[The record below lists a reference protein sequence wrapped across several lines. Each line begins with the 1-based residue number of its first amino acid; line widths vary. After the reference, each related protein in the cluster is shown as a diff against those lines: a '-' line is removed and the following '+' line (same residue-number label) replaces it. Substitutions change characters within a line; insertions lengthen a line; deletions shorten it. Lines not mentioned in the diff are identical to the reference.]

1 MIFSK
6 SKQKNFF
13 SDIKSN
19 NFNNK
24 TLHDSK
30 QLTILINQIKKNNK
44 N

>member
-1 MIFSK
+1 MIFLK
-6 SKQKNFF
+6 SKQKNFL
-13 SDIKSN
+13 DIKSN